1 MVNHPM
7 YLEDIFLCLI
17 DKDIFVLNDLPGGH
31 FDFADLREGAVV
43 LDPELADHQALGH
56 HHQHVGRLVVQQRS
70 KLSAQWD
77 RKRRTDF

>member
-1 MVNHPM
+1 M

-70 KLSAQWD
+70 KRQLN
-77 RKRRTDF
+77 RKKKTKSNF